1 MSAAGTAY
9 HYKAHTGA
17 APGAWAS
24 DPQRACANTDTEAF
38 FPERAGGPSGV
49 VKRAKR
55 ICSTCPVLDE
65 CLDYAMN
72 TQPHVYGIWGGTT
85 ESQRR
90 NLRRKARRDA
100 A

>member
-9 HYKAHTGA
+9 HYKAYMGE

-38 FPERAGGPSGV
+38 FPEKAGGPTGD
-49 VKRAKR
+49 VKQAKR
-55 ICSTCPVLDE
+55 ICLTCPVLDE
-65 CLDYAMN
+65 CLDYALHA
-72 TQPHVYGIWGGTT
+72 QPHVYGIWGGTT
-85 ESQRR
+85 EGQRNR
-90 NLRRKARRDA
+90 LRRQAREEA

>member
-24 DPQRACANTDTEAF
+24 DPARACANTDTEAF
-38 FPERAGGPSGV
+38 FPERAGGPTGE

-55 ICSTCPVLDE
+55 ICLTCPVLGD
-65 CLDYAMN
+65 CLDYALHAEP
-72 TQPHVYGIWGGTT
+72 QVYGIWGGTT
-85 ESQRR
+85 ETQRHK
-90 NLRRKARRDA
+90 LRRQARREA